1 MSQLPKRKKAPK
13 DVVNVDG
20 KDMNRN
26 IAMISAGFIVDELP
40 VEIVSKFLAK
50 IGLSK
55 YEDVMVAHPYLN

>member
-20 KDMNRN
+20 KEMNRN

-50 IGLSK
+50 IGLGK
-55 YEDVMVAHPYLN
+55 